1 LIDVYQQRSKTMS
14 DQEQNNPVPSEEPA
28 EEDQGHGEPGY
39 IPPESERKEDEPSE
53 SEGGDDA

>member
-1 LIDVYQQRSKTMS
+1 MS